1 MNANNVW
8 YAVMTDRQDT
18 DWGFG
23 SADREE
29 AEKMVVN
36 RLDTCPDAYI
46 AVIEGGEDPV
56 CVEEI
61 TPEDFSPVY
70 MYAARIVKAHDWDGT
85 QDDIAALA
93 RWLDMED
100 AWQAADGDTWE
111 AVLLEMGKKI
121 GVELI

>member
-1 MNANNVW
+1 
-8 YAVMTDRQDT
+8 MTDRQDT

-29 AEKMVVN
+29 AEKMVVS
-36 RLDTCPDAYI
+36 RLDTYPDAYI

-70 MYAARIVKAHDWDGT
+70 MYAARIVKAHGWDGT

-100 AWQAADGDTWE
+100 AWKAADGDTWE
-111 AVLLEMGKKI
+111 AVLRDMGKKI